1 MNIDHQTAAL
11 GKIASVASGA
21 SYTVSGGLVAGD
33 YLQFL
38 NANYG
43 AIGVFIGVA
52 TFAVNWYYKRQE
64 IKILAKKS

>member
-1 MNIDHQTAAL
+1 MNIDHPSALAA
-11 GKIASVASGA
+11 KVASGA
-21 SYTVSGGLVAGD
+21 SYTVSTGLVAGD
-33 YLQFL
+33 ALQFL

-64 IKILAKKS
+64 IQILAKQSCDQ